1 MRPFFIA
8 ASTRFLRSDKMFGNM
23 EGHAESRDGKRK
35 RQSAVQE
42 VAEIFV
48 DFEECHGTVPLLVG
62 AQIRCET
69 IRMVMPI
76 NGRAKG
82 IAIAAC
88 RKLLRVSSL
97 LKMDMGAAPR
107 WCRRDWRRAI
117 DRMFG
122 ARVG

>member
-1 MRPFFIA
+1 MR
-8 ASTRFLRSDKMFGNM
+8 T
-23 EGHAESRDGKRK
+23 
-35 RQSAVQE
+35 
-42 VAEIFV
+42 
-48 DFEECHGTVPLLVG
+48 
-62 AQIRCET
+62 
-69 IRMVMPI
+69 VMPI
-76 NGRAKG
+76 NGKAKG